1 MIAADGNKI
10 KNSLVGR
17 EKNIIKCAIFERKMY
32 VWSSMMLNKFIQ
44 WKENCGKNDEK
55 LKFQIF
61 RAQFFI
67 EQNRAKKLRGFTE
80 NIWGSK
86 KENLLMM

>member
-1 MIAADGNKI
+1 MCNF
-10 KNSLVGR
+10 R
-17 EKNIIKCAIFERKMY
+17 EKNICVELDDAEEI
-32 VWSSMMLNKFIQ
+32 IQ